1 MQDYYSLLILLVI
14 YRSQSCVEL
23 TVNLL
28 LVRFT
33 FLMLILTF
41 FEQRFYV
48 NYHMKVEAIIGKN
61 DEAIMNFEKVKTS
74 LVCEDALY
82 TLDLETIDRGY

>member
-1 MQDYYSLLILLVI
+1 
-14 YRSQSCVEL
+14 
-23 TVNLL
+23 
-28 LVRFT
+28 
-33 FLMLILTF
+33 MLILTF

-82 TLDLETIDRGY
+82 TFVLVTIDRGY